1 MLPPA
6 VAADVDRYLAVADRL
21 LPGRIVG
28 FHVVGSVAL
37 GAYRRARS
45 DIDFVALVDRRLD
58 ASELRRLRAVHV
70 ATALRTGAGELV
82 RRRRPAVPGVCNGV
96 FVLADDVSTPVT
108 GIEPVASHSGHDFH
122 VGRAFDVNPVVWKTL
137 AEHGITVRGPS
148 VSTLGVDP
156 QPEQLAAF
164 NRANL
169 DGYWR
174 RTAEEL
180 RRSGG
185 RSLRARVSPRWLS
198 AWCALGPPRLHHTIA
213 TGEVISKEAAGEYAL
228 DAFGPAWHPLLRE
241 ALAYWREQPSPDD
254 RFSRPAVRAE
264 AAADFVLAVVEDA
277 ARLPD

>member
-6 VAADVDRYLAVADRL
+6 VEAAVERYLAVADRF

-37 GAYRRARS
+37 GTYRRARS
-45 DIDFVALVDRRLD
+45 DIDFVALVDHRLD
-58 ASELRRLRAVHV
+58 TSELHRLRAVHI
-70 ATALRTGAGELV
+70 ATAVRMGAGELA
-82 RRRRPAVPGVCNGV
+82 RRRRPGVPGVCNGA
-96 FVLADDVSTPVT
+96 FVVADDVATPVT
-108 GIEPVASHSGHDFH
+108 EITPVASHSGHDFH

-137 AEHGITVRGPS
+137 AEHGITVRGPAAS
-148 VSTLGVDP
+148 ALGVDP
-156 QPEQLAAF
+156 QPERLAAF

-174 RTAEEL
+174 QTAEQV
-180 RRSGG
+180 RRSSG
-185 RSLRARVSPRWLS
+185 RSLRARLAPRWLS

-228 DAFGPAWHPLLRE
+228 EAFGPEWHPLLRE

-254 RFSRPAVRAE
+254 RFSSPAVRAE